1 MTAIKG
7 LNSLMRKLD
16 ALGGNSHAALVTG
29 VEQAV
34 KLVQGDAKML
44 CPVDDGR
51 LRNSIQGTTLD
62 EGSRVTGEIST
73 NVEYAPYVE
82 FGTGPVGQASAP
94 ELPPEVAGQIRY
106 RQNGWWIHESQIDAE
121 TAEKYKFF
129 KLETENGTFYYTR
142 GQPAQPFLYPAV
154 RNNEEAV
161 RQVIVQSVKREI
173 DRLKGA
179 GPGV

>member
-7 LNSLMRKLD
+7 LSGLMRKLD
-16 ALGGNSHAALVTG
+16 ALGGNSRQAAKAG
-29 VEQAV
+29 VEHAV

-51 LRNSIQGTTLD
+51 LRNSIQGTTTD
-62 EGSRVTGEIST
+62 DGTRITGVIST

-94 ELPPEVAGQIRY
+94 ELPPEVAGSIHY
-106 RQNGWWIHESQIDAE
+106 RQTGWWIHESQISPE

-129 KLETENGTFYYTR
+129 KLETKNGTFYYTK
-142 GQPAQPFLYPAV
+142 GQPAQPFLYPAI
-154 RNNEEAV
+154 RNNEEPIRDLIRGAL
-161 RQVIVQSVKREI
+161 KKEI

-179 GPGV
+179 GTSV